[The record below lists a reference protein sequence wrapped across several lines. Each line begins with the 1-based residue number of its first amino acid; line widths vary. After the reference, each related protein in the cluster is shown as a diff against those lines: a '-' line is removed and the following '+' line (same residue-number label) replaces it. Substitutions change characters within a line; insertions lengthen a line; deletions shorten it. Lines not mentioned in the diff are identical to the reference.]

1 MSEPGLP
8 CSLIPV
14 PVAPVV
20 SPLTL
25 LLVAPVLPLVLP
37 PGGLAG
43 VLTLPLSQPPCPI
56 SLVPG
61 KSISKVVWP
70 QPIDSPVPILPLH
83 HSVALRRLVLP
94 LPVVTHPAVLVVS
107 AVAEDP
113 RPGWDLAIVN
123 LSLITSLL
131 VTYLGLHHCD

>member
-61 KSISKVVWP
+61 KSLSKVVWP

-83 HSVALRRLVLP
+83 HAVPVGCLVLP
-94 LPVVTHPAVLVVS
+94 LPVVAHPPVLIVS

-113 RPGWDLAIVN
+113 GPGGDLAIIDFPLVA
-123 LSLITSLL
+123 SLL
-131 VTYLGLHHCD
+131 VAYLGLHHCD